1 MTHKIENKDLGDG
14 RKSVTVHV
22 DTLNIEETD
31 LESQEAKK
39 VIEKE
44 VLPKLQQQKVHV
56 TVLHKPSNS
65 TAQAEVA
72 LPDVRKFA
80 EKAVQSF
87 KEVAR
92 TQLPLHANGT
102 KPDDFAIIEVD
113 FDSKQVK
120 VTSL

>member
-1 MTHKIENKDLGDG
+1 MGHKIENKDLGDG

-22 DTLNIEETD
+22 DTLNIDETD

-39 VIEKE
+39 AIEE
-44 VLPKLQQQKVHV
+44 QVLPKLAQQKVHV

-65 TAQAEVA
+65 TAQAEVT

-87 KEVAR
+87 KKVAM
-92 TQLPLHANGT
+92 TSLPIGQNGT
-102 KPDDFAIIEVD
+102 KPADFAVIEVD